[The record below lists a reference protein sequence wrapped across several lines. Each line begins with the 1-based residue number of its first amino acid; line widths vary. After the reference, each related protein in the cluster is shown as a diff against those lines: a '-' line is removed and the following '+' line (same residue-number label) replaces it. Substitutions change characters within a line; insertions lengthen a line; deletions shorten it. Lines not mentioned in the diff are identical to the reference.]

1 MSDSD
6 AGTIMAKVHECKR
19 KAHDLRDEAHTL
31 TARAAIKGGP
41 PVGGQ
46 VQDLVAEGAQPR
58 ERGQWPAVEI
68 DCAVSQPR
76 RADTRS
82 GRPLRPPMVEPAAA

>member
-6 AGTIMAKVHECKR
+6 AGMIMAKVHECKR

-31 TARAAIKGGP
+31 TARAAIEGGP

-46 VQDLVAEGAQPR
+46 VQDLVAEARNLEREANGLLLKLTAPLASRGAPIHA
-58 ERGQWPAVEI
+58 PA
-68 DCAVSQPR
+68 DHYAHR
-76 RADTRS
+76 W
-82 GRPLRPPMVEPAAA
+82 

>member
-46 VQDLVAEGAQPR
+46 VQHLVAEARNLER
-58 ERGQWPAVEI
+58 EANGLLLKLTAP
-68 DCAVSQPR
+68 
-76 RADTRS
+76 
-82 GRPLRPPMVEPAAA
+82 

>member
-1 MSDSD
+1 MADSEAVVTMSK
-6 AGTIMAKVHECKR
+6 AQECKR

-46 VQDLVAEGAQPR
+46 VQDLVAEARNLEREADDLMSELTAPLASRGAPIGR
-58 ERGQWPAVEI
+58 EI
-68 DCAVSQPR
+68 
-76 RADTRS
+76 
-82 GRPLRPPMVEPAAA
+82 